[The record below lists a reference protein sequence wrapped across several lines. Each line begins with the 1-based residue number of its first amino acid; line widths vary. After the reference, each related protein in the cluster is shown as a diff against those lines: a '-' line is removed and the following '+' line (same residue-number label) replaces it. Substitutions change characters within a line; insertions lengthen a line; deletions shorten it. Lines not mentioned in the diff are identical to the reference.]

1 MHIQK
6 RLRQGELIIMDGGTG
21 TELEKRGVPMEEKG
35 WSASS
40 TITQPEILRQ
50 IHEEYIRAGADIIIT
65 NTFSTSRHVLDSCN
79 LADKF
84 ELINATAA
92 RIAVEARDNAADRP
106 IYIAGS
112 ISTTTFGE
120 KQPTPAVAL
129 TNFNDQANILADNG
143 VDFFVLEMMR
153 DIEYTNIA
161 HQAAKQ
167 TGLPVWIGYSTNV
180 DDEGKVQLT
189 YTQGTISFADALQTL
204 SAKETP
210 LVSVMHTLTEDIQPS
225 LSVLKEKWS
234 GPIGVY
240 AHSGEFIM
248 PNWQFIDIISPEAY
262 ASEAQKWVAQGVQV
276 IGGCCGIGPKH
287 IQVLREILG

>member
-120 KQPTPAVAL
+120 EQPTPAVAL

-180 DDEGKVQLT
+180 DAEGKVQLT

-262 ASEAQKWVAQGVQV
+262 AAEAQKWVAQGVQV

>member
-1 MHIQK
+1 MHLQK

-21 TELEKRGVPMEEKG
+21 TELEKHGVPMEEKG

-120 KQPTPAVAL
+120 EQPTPAVAL

-204 SAKETP
+204 STKETP

-262 ASEAQKWVAQGVQV
+262 AAEAQKWVAQGVQV

>member
-120 KQPTPAVAL
+120 EQPTPAVAL

>member
-1 MHIQK
+1 MHLQK

-120 KQPTPAVAL
+120 EQPTPAVAL

-180 DDEGKVQLT
+180 DAEGKVQLT

-287 IQVLREILG
+287 IQVLRKILG

>member
-1 MHIQK
+1 MHLQK

-120 KQPTPAVAL
+120 EQPTPAVAL

-167 TGLPVWIGYSTNV
+167 TGLPVWTGYSTNV
-180 DDEGKVQLT
+180 DAEGKVQLT

-262 ASEAQKWVAQGVQV
+262 ASEAQKWVAQGVKV

>member
-40 TITQPEILRQ
+40 TITQPETLRQ

-106 IYIAGS
+106 IYIACS

-120 KQPTPAVAL
+120 EQPTPAVAL

-262 ASEAQKWVAQGVQV
+262 ASEAQKWVAQGAQV

>member
-1 MHIQK
+1 MHIQN

-120 KQPTPAVAL
+120 EQPTPAVAL

-167 TGLPVWIGYSTNV
+167 TGLPVWTGYSTNV
-180 DDEGKVQLT
+180 DAEGKVQLT

-262 ASEAQKWVAQGVQV
+262 ASEAQKWVAQGVKV

>member
-1 MHIQK
+1 MDLEE
-6 RLRQGELIIMDGGTG
+6 RLKKGDVIIMDGGTG
-21 TELEKRGVPMEEKG
+21 TELEKRGVPMEENG

-65 NTFSTSRHVLDSCN
+65 NTFSTSRHVLNACN

-92 RIAVEARDNAADRP
+92 RIAVEARDNTADRP

-112 ISTTTFGE
+112 ISTTTFGKE
-120 KQPTPAVAL
+120 QPPLAVAL
-129 TNFNDQANILADNG
+129 TNFNNQANILADNG

-153 DIEYTNIA
+153 DIEYTHIA
-161 HQAAKQ
+161 HQAAKR

-189 YTQGTISFADALQTL
+189 YAQGTIGLADVLKTL
-204 SAKETP
+204 SVEETP
-210 LVSVMHTLTEDIQPS
+210 LVSIMHTLIEDIQPS
-225 LSVLKEKWS
+225 LSVLKENWS
-234 GPIGVY
+234 GLMGIY
-240 AHSGEFIM
+240 AHSGEFVM

-262 ASEAQKWVAQGVQV
+262 AAEAQKWVAQGVQV

-287 IQVLREILG
+287 IRVLKEILG

>member
-21 TELEKRGVPMEEKG
+21 TELEKCGVPMEEKG

-120 KQPTPAVAL
+120 EQPTPAVAL

-180 DDEGKVQLT
+180 DAEGKVQLT

-262 ASEAQKWVAQGVQV
+262 AAEAQKWVAQGVQV

>member
-1 MHIQK
+1 
-6 RLRQGELIIMDGGTG
+6 MDGGTG

-120 KQPTPAVAL
+120 EQPTPAVAL

-167 TGLPVWIGYSTNV
+167 TGLPVWTGYSTNV
-180 DDEGKVQLT
+180 DAEGKVQLT

-262 ASEAQKWVAQGVQV
+262 ASEAQKWVAQGVKV

>member
-120 KQPTPAVAL
+120 EQPTPAVAL

-167 TGLPVWIGYSTNV
+167 TGLPVWTGYSTNV
-180 DDEGKVQLT
+180 DAEGKVHLT
-189 YTQGTISFADALQTL
+189 HTQGTISFADALQTL

-210 LVSVMHTLTEDIQPS
+210 LVSVMHTLSEDIQPS

>member
-1 MHIQK
+1 MHLQK

-120 KQPTPAVAL
+120 EQPTPAVAL

-167 TGLPVWIGYSTNV
+167 TGLPVWTGYSTNV
-180 DDEGKVQLT
+180 DAEGKVQLT

-225 LSVLKEKWS
+225 LLVLKEKWS

-262 ASEAQKWVAQGVQV
+262 ASEAQKWVAQGVKV

>member
-1 MHIQK
+1 MDLEE
-6 RLRQGELIIMDGGTG
+6 RLKKGDVIIMDGGTG
-21 TELEKRGVPMEEKG
+21 TELEKRGVPMEENG

-65 NTFSTSRHVLDSCN
+65 NTFSTSRHVLNACN

-92 RIAVEARDNAADRP
+92 RIAVEARDNTADRP

-112 ISTTTFGE
+112 ISTTTFGKE
-120 KQPTPAVAL
+120 QPPLAVAL
-129 TNFNDQANILADNG
+129 TNFNNQANILADNG

-161 HQAAKQ
+161 YQAAKQ

-189 YTQGTISFADALQTL
+189 YAQGTIGLADVLKTL
-204 SAKETP
+204 SVEETP
-210 LVSVMHTLTEDIQPS
+210 LVSIMHTLIEDIQPS
-225 LSVLKEKWS
+225 LSVLKENWS
-234 GPIGVY
+234 GPMGVY
-240 AHSGEFIM
+240 AHSGEFVM

-262 ASEAQKWVAQGVQV
+262 AAEAQKWVAQGVQV

-287 IQVLREILG
+287 IRVLKEILG

>member
-1 MHIQK
+1 MHLQK

-120 KQPTPAVAL
+120 EQPTPAVAL

-143 VDFFVLEMMR
+143 VDFFILEMMR

-167 TGLPVWIGYSTNV
+167 TGLPVWTGYSTNV
-180 DDEGKVQLT
+180 DAEGKVQLT

>member
-1 MHIQK
+1 MHLQK

-40 TITQPEILRQ
+40 TISQPEILRQ

-120 KQPTPAVAL
+120 EQPTPAVAL
-129 TNFNDQANILADNG
+129 TNFNDQADILADNG

-248 PNWQFIDIISPEAY
+248 PNWKFIDIISPEAY
-262 ASEAQKWVAQGVQV
+262 AAEAQKWVAQGVQV

>member
-120 KQPTPAVAL
+120 EQPTPAVAL

-143 VDFFVLEMMR
+143 VDFFILEMMR

-167 TGLPVWIGYSTNV
+167 TGLPVWTGYSTNV
-180 DDEGKVQLT
+180 DAEGKVQLT

>member
-1 MHIQK
+1 MHLQK
-6 RLRQGELIIMDGGTG
+6 RLRQGEVIIMDGGTG
-21 TELEKRGVPMEEKG
+21 TELEKHGVPMEEKG

-84 ELINATAA
+84 KLINATAA

-120 KQPTPAVAL
+120 EQPTPAVAL

-161 HQAAKQ
+161 HKAAKQ

-189 YTQGTISFADALQTL
+189 YNQGTISLADALQTL

-262 ASEAQKWVAQGVQV
+262 AAEAQKWVAQGVQV

-287 IQVLREILG
+287 IRVLREILG

>member
-1 MHIQK
+1 MHLQK
-6 RLRQGELIIMDGGTG
+6 RLHQGEVIIMDGGTG

-40 TITQPEILRQ
+40 TIAQPKILRQ

-84 ELINATAA
+84 KLINATAA

-120 KQPTPAVAL
+120 EQPTPAVAL

-153 DIEYTNIA
+153 DIKY
-161 HQAAKQ
+161 
-167 TGLPVWIGYSTNV
+167 NV
-180 DDEGKVQLT
+180 S
-189 YTQGTISFADALQTL
+189 ISLLATF
-204 SAKETP
+204 
-210 LVSVMHTLTEDIQPS
+210 
-225 LSVLKEKWS
+225 
-234 GPIGVY
+234 
-240 AHSGEFIM
+240 
-248 PNWQFIDIISPEAY
+248 
-262 ASEAQKWVAQGVQV
+262 
-276 IGGCCGIGPKH
+276 
-287 IQVLREILG
+287 

>member
-120 KQPTPAVAL
+120 EQPTPAVAL

-167 TGLPVWIGYSTNV
+167 TGLPVWTGYSTNV
-180 DDEGKVQLT
+180 DAEGKVQLT

-204 SAKETP
+204 SEKETP

>member
-120 KQPTPAVAL
+120 EQPTPAVAL

-180 DDEGKVQLT
+180 DAEGKVQLT

>member
-120 KQPTPAVAL
+120 EQPTPAVAL

-167 TGLPVWIGYSTNV
+167 TGLPVWTGYSTNV
-180 DDEGKVQLT
+180 DAEGKVQLT

>member
-1 MHIQK
+1 MHLQK

-120 KQPTPAVAL
+120 EQPTPAVAL

-167 TGLPVWIGYSTNV
+167 TGLPVWTGYSTNV
-180 DDEGKVQLT
+180 DAEGKVQLT

-240 AHSGEFIM
+240 AHSGKFIM

-262 ASEAQKWVAQGVQV
+262 AAEAQKWVAQGVQV
-276 IGGCCGIGPKH
+276 IGGCCGIRPKH
-287 IQVLREILG
+287 IRVLREMLG